1 MADIQELYKIV
12 EYLTEKEK
20 TQWVDLLHG
29 IIIHLEEEEEITS
42 DSCESESESENNGRD
57 DFGCVP
63 EGVPEVNIDPNG
75 FHSLV

>member
-1 MADIQELYKIV
+1 MGDIQELYKIV
-12 EYLTEKEK
+12 EYLTDKEK

-29 IIIHLEEEEEITS
+29 IIIHLEEEEEMTTDS
-42 DSCESESESENNGRD
+42 DAESESNDRD
-57 DFGCVP
+57 EFGCIS